1 MALKRSYQV
10 TSKYT
15 RPFKRTRAAS
25 LSRALAVRKPELKET
40 LIRINAA
47 INNGNIQVAP
57 LTIARGDQSYQRIGD
72 SVRIMSVEVIGYP
85 AGQFST
91 GGVTTMIVCSKNS
104 QPPQAPHFTS
114 GSGSFYDMNKGWT
127 LCQFQPLSS
136 DGGGNNGCALGSF
149 SKHFKMGMIQDYS
162 DDVPQK
168 NALWFILSNF
178 TGAGIVGQDCHVRI
192 RYYDV

>member
-1 MALKRSYQV
+1 MVLKRSYQV

-25 LSRALAVRKPELKET
+25 LSRALAIRKPELKEQYF
-40 LIRINAA
+40 RINAA
-47 INNGNIQVAP
+47 VNNGNIQVVP
-57 LTIARGDQSYQRIGD
+57 LTIQRGDQSYQRIGD
-72 SVRIMSVEVIGYP
+72 SIRIMSVDVLGYP
-85 AGQFST
+85 AGQFAN
-91 GGVTTMIVCSKNS
+91 GGATTMIVCSKNS
-104 QPPQAPHFTS
+104 QPPVPTHFTA
-114 GSGSFYDMNKGWT
+114 GSGCFYDINKGWT
-127 LCQFQPLSS
+127 LCQYQPLSA
-136 DGGGNNGCALGSF
+136 DGGGNNGCALGAF
-149 SKHFKMGMIQDYS
+149 SYKFKMGMVSEYS